1 MNKTDSF
8 YNLETIGGLLLF
20 ATALCAIVIANTPFR
35 FAYHDLIHL
44 PVNLS
49 IGDFEIKK
57 PLHIW
62 INDGLMAIYFMLVGL
77 EIKREIHRGI
87 LSSRTSVVVPAV
99 TAFCGLVVPAIIYAA
114 INWQNPL
121 YLRGWAIPTATD
133 IAFTLGIVSL
143 LGTRVPYQLK
153 VMLTAI
159 AIFDDIGAIAIIAVF
174 FTHKLSLVSLSIA
187 LLCTLI
193 LVGLNRFNCKR
204 LSVYIVVGVI
214 LWAAVLKS
222 GVHATLAGIVIAM
235 TIPDKPGDS
244 LLSRLEDG
252 LHPWV
257 VFLILPLFALANA
270 GVTFIGLD
278 REILTHPIIWGIIA
292 GLFIGKQ
299 IGIFIPLNY
308 FIKQGS
314 YIQSYKSYQITT
326 TQVYGLS
333 LICGVGFTM
342 SLFIGSLAFTN
353 GAHLMNFVK
362 IGVVAGSFLS
372 AVMGSLVFILTK
384 NGRANSLQNRSSEL
398 TS

>member
-1 MNKTDSF
+1 MSKTDSF
-8 YNLETIGGLLLF
+8 YNLETIGGLILF

-35 FAYHDLIHL
+35 FVYHDVIHL

-49 IGDFEIKK
+49 IGDFAIKK

-87 LSSRTSVVVPAV
+87 LSSKTSIVVPAI
-99 TAFCGLVVPAIIYAA
+99 TAFCGLVVPAFIYAL

-121 YLRGWAIPTATD
+121 YLKGWAIPTATD

-143 LGTRVPYQLK
+143 LGARVPYPLK
-153 VMLTAI
+153 VLLTAI
-159 AIFDDIGAIAIIAVF
+159 AIFDDIGAIAIIAIF
-174 FTHKLSLVSLSIA
+174 FTHKLSMISLSIA
-187 LLCTLI
+187 FLCTAFLI
-193 LVGLNRFNCKR
+193 GLNRYNCKR
-204 LSVYIVVGVI
+204 ISVYLVVGII

-257 VFLILPLFALANA
+257 IFLILPLFALANA

-278 REILTHPIIWGIIA
+278 REMLTHPIIWGIIA
-292 GLFIGKQ
+292 GLFFGKQ
-299 IGIFIPLNY
+299 IGIFLPLLY
-308 FIKQGS
+308 FVKKGS
-314 YIQSYKSYQITT
+314 YIQTYKSYKITT
-326 TQVYGLS
+326 MQVYGLA

-342 SLFIGSLAFTN
+342 SLFIGSLAFHN
-353 GAHLMNFVK
+353 GAHLINFVK
-362 IGVVAGSFLS
+362 IGVVAGSLLS
-372 AVMGSLVFILTK
+372 AIMGCVVFILAK
-384 NGRANSLQNRSSEL
+384 KGKPSSLQDRSGEL
-398 TS
+398 AS